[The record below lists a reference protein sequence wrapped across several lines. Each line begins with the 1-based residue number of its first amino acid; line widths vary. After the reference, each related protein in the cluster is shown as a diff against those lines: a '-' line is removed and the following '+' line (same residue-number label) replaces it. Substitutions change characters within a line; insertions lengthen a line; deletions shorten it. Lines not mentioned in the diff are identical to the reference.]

1 MRSFH
6 ALALLRCVAVRGD
19 RNHCNHHE
27 VVADVDGTRA
37 VHKTFKVLHGRGP
50 VMASKSGAC
59 RRNKYSGLLPA
70 QAYAIEVSVLTRL
83 NERPRNASGACR
95 GRYFPRLLRRDDAGL
110 SFLQSHE
117 GERIVTAWWHGRN
130 PRPRVNRRFCALPR
144 GEIACFATC
153 ATAAL
158 KAARVAHLDSFDVP
172 TAAKNTVLRDGK
184 LTLIVESS
192 TSTSPSSMV
201 SPGRRSSRKCAA
213 RTGWRRPTPSSSWR
227 PRRGFATPPI
237 TDGMALRSDRRP
249 PSAPR
254 PPGTR
259 APPRPLTEARPAPPP
274 LRPTSPPPPP
284 PFSFCWDGSRVDE
297 PAAVQPP
304 AASAPRNGSSY
315 NS

>member
-37 VHKTFKVLHGRGP
+37 VRKTFKVLHGRGP

-144 GEIACFATC
+144 GEIVNRC
-153 ATAAL
+153 
-158 KAARVAHLDSFDVP
+158 V
-172 TAAKNTVLRDGK
+172 
-184 LTLIVESS
+184 
-192 TSTSPSSMV
+192 
-201 SPGRRSSRKCAA
+201 
-213 RTGWRRPTPSSSWR
+213 
-227 PRRGFATPPI
+227 
-237 TDGMALRSDRRP
+237 
-249 PSAPR
+249 PSAIR
-254 PPGTR
+254 
-259 APPRPLTEARPAPPP
+259 
-274 LRPTSPPPPP
+274 
-284 PFSFCWDGSRVDE
+284 
-297 PAAVQPP
+297 
-304 AASAPRNGSSY
+304 
-315 NS
+315 

>member
-37 VHKTFKVLHGRGP
+37 VRKTFKVLHGRGP

-184 LTLIVESS
+184 LTLIDFDLSQLYGFPRTKELAEV
-192 TSTSPSSMV
+192 
-201 SPGRRSSRKCAA
+201 RRAHRLAPPYAELLLAA
-213 RTGWRRPTPSSSWR
+213 QARLCN
-227 PRRGFATPPI
+227 AT
-237 TDGMALRSDRRP
+237 DHRWNG
-249 PSAPR
+249 SAPR
-254 PPGTR
+254 PPPALGAAATPGDTCPAATPDGGATR
-259 APPRPLTEARPAPPP
+259 ATAAATYFAAAAAVLLLLGRLARRRARGRPAA
-274 LRPTSPPPPP
+274 R
-284 PFSFCWDGSRVDE
+284 RVG
-297 PAAVQPP
+297 AAEWLFV
-304 AASAPRNGSSY
+304 
-315 NS
+315 

>member
-1 MRSFH
+1 MMRAFR
-6 ALALLRCVAVRGD
+6 ALALLRCVAVQGD

-37 VHKTFKVLHGRGP
+37 VRKTFKVLGGRGP
-50 VMASKSGAC
+50 VMASKSSAC
-59 RRNKYSGLLPA
+59 RRNKYSGLAPA
-70 QAYAIEVSVLTRL
+70 QAYALEVSVLTRL
-83 NERPRNASGACR
+83 NERPGNASAACR

-158 KAARVAHLDSFDVP
+158 QAARVAHLDSFDVP

-184 LTLIVESS
+184 LTLIDFDLAQLYGFPRTKELAEV
-192 TSTSPSSMV
+192 
-201 SPGRRSSRKCAA
+201 RRAHRLAPPYAELLLAA
-213 RTGWRRPTPSSSWR
+213 QARLCN
-227 PRRGFATPPI
+227 ATEPPP
-237 TDGMALRSDRRP
+237 ALA
-249 PSAPR
+249 APR

-259 APPRPLTEARPAPPP
+259 APPRPLTEARPA
-274 LRPTSPPPPP
+274 RPTSPPPP

-297 PAAVQPP
+297 PAAFQPP
-304 AASAPRNGSSY
+304 AASAPRNGSSH

>member
-37 VHKTFKVLHGRGP
+37 VRKTFKVLHGRGP

-59 RRNKYSGLLPA
+59 RRNKYSGLAPA
-70 QAYAIEVSVLTRL
+70 QAYALEVSVLTRL
-83 NERPRNASGACR
+83 NEPRNASGACR

-184 LTLIVESS
+184 LTLIDFDLSQLYGFPRTKELAEV
-192 TSTSPSSMV
+192 
-201 SPGRRSSRKCAA
+201 RRAHRSAPPYAELLLAA
-213 RTGWRRPTPSSSWR
+213 QARLCN
-227 PRRGFATPPI
+227 AT
-237 TDGMALRSDRRP
+237 DHRWNG
-249 PSAPR
+249 SAPR
-254 PPGTR
+254 PPPALGPATPGDTCPAATPDGGATR
-259 APPRPLTEARPAPPP
+259 ATAAAAYFAAAAAVLLLLGRLARRRARGRPAARR
-274 LRPTSPPPPP
+274 L
-284 PFSFCWDGSRVDE
+284 G
-297 PAAVQPP
+297 AAEWLFV
-304 AASAPRNGSSY
+304 
-315 NS
+315 